1 MASRTSNPDELHR
14 RIDEVLYYVWDP
26 LGVADE
32 PFARAE
38 YEGYVPKVLELLTSQ
53 NDPTPISEYLAK
65 VLETRMGLLP
75 DIALCDQTASLLLKH
90 KRAIKEGCA

>member
-14 RIDEVLYYVWDP
+14 RVDEVLYYIWDP
-26 LGVADE
+26 IGVAEE

-38 YEGYVPKVLELLTSQ
+38 YEAYVPKLLELLINQ
-53 NDPTPISEYLAK
+53 NDPAPISTYLAEI
-65 VLETRMGLLP
+65 LENRMGLP
-75 DIALCDQTASLLLKH
+75 SNKPLCDRTASMLLNH